1 MNLESLMTDI
11 NRENKCNVISPDE
24 VSEANCGGKDVTV
37 GDRKTRDLAR
47 NKQFV
52 FSPTDGSMEPGKGSL
67 TR

>member
-1 MNLESLMTDI
+1 M
-11 NRENKCNVISPDE
+11 
-24 VSEANCGGKDVTV
+24 VSKANCGGKDVTV

-47 NKQFV
+47 NEQFV